1 MKEEDRNWKQQKKVG
16 RKEEA
21 AAGKRRK
28 RMAEDATQAR
38 LFSRIKTYPK
48 QFRTILNSTGQS

>member
-28 RMAEDATQAR
+28 RTAEDATQAR
-38 LFSRIKTYPK
+38 LFS
-48 QFRTILNSTGQS
+48 